1 MNFKIINNYVDPE
14 ECKNLLKDA
23 ELHSNLDNYEMM
35 HGNRRYLMCSSL
47 EFYNLCNNS
56 ESWSKLQEKLSS
68 QEFFDYCCSELNLD
82 SNKFVIKNHFKQFK
96 LNEHEKLFKSISN
109 KKTKLLNNKTLI
121 KFILYRIY
129 KRIIRKIKYS
139 KIFYLKKKPVEL
151 LYDYSIAGDGYK
163 REIHRDS
170 DNRVIVFLL
179 YLNKMDQNSVGGNLE
194 IFKLKKEVENP
205 PALPNKE
212 ECEIIKSIVPEPGKL
227 IIFENNNLSYHNVSK
242 IENSKSSR
250 NFIYGSFTILQGK
263 NTLIT
268 TKSKLNTEFFLYE

>member
-1 MNFKIINNYVDPE
+1 
-14 ECKNLLKDA
+14 
-23 ELHSNLDNYEMM
+23 
-35 HGNRRYLMCSSL
+35 
-47 EFYNLCNNS
+47 
-56 ESWSKLQEKLSS
+56 
-68 QEFFDYCCSELNLD
+68 
-82 SNKFVIKNHFKQFK
+82 
-96 LNEHEKLFKSISN
+96 
-109 KKTKLLNNKTLI
+109 
-121 KFILYRIY
+121 
-129 KRIIRKIKYS
+129 
-139 KIFYLKKKPVEL
+139 
-151 LYDYSIAGDGYK
+151 
-163 REIHRDS
+163 
-170 DNRVIVFLL
+170 
-179 YLNKMDQNSVGGNLE
+179 MDQNSVGGNLE